1 MEKKIA
7 TKAGKKF
14 KKTSQLKKAPKSPE
28 FIDSN
33 KEEEE
38 PPLLG
43 LKEEAQGFFDSWKES
58 KNLTLEKRVEKVV
71 FMGGP
76 YEGHKLLYGALC
88 DTDYRRGV
96 LKMSGLGKKTKD
108 LIKQALAKV

>member
-28 FIDSN
+28 FIGSN

-43 LKEEAQGFFDSWKES
+43 LKEEAQGFFDSWKKS
-58 KNLTLEKRVEKVV
+58 KTLTLEKRVEKVV
-71 FMGGP
+71 FMGGDP
-76 YEGHKLLYGALC
+76 
-88 DTDYRRGV
+88 
-96 LKMSGLGKKTKD
+96 M
-108 LIKQALAKV
+108 KVTNYYMVHYVILTSAGGC

>member
-14 KKTSQLKKAPKSPE
+14 KKTSQLKKAPKSAE
-28 FIDSN
+28 FIGSN

-43 LKEEAQGFFDSWKES
+43 LKEEAQDFFDSWKES
-58 KNLTLEKRVEKVV
+58 KTLTLEKRVEKVV
-71 FMGGP
+71 FMGG
-76 YEGHKLLYGALC
+76 ETL
-88 DTDYRRGV
+88 
-96 LKMSGLGKKTKD
+96 
-108 LIKQALAKV
+108 